1 VPFAEEGR
9 KEDEMLPAR
18 ILQSSILALVVAGVA
33 LQVRGALPGEEAARA
48 VAARLEQ
55 GQSKTD
61 LTLGPWP
68 SETMFTG
75 PATTGMVCA
84 YEWMGEPA
92 YREAAER
99 GGRYILWISVAVGT
113 LLGDEV
119 YALEGLSEMCS
130 DPNDNVWRAALVD
143 FFASNRRRGGTTEG
157 YIELFA
163 DMDPSTATFY
173 IAYYT
178 AGAYYVND
186 LDREIWR
193 DALIRYLSRVDDN
206 SAFPVM
212 ALGVATWAL
221 AETGPL
227 DDVPVGP
234 YGRAECWEGVLL
246 RDLPGLLLT
255 HQVPQGQTAGGSF
268 YWRFD
273 HAAGSSSPRAG
284 YTEDTIYGALG
295 LTAAASRNGTGDEAL
310 EQGIRAAHSA
320 LLDGIGPDGQVHKL
334 LSLEGESYH
343 AYAGE
348 MLQGLWAI
356 AQWLDARDDVSAQAQ
371 ESPAP

>member
-1 VPFAEEGR
+1 
-9 KEDEMLPAR
+9 MLRGR
-18 ILQSSILALVVAGVA
+18 ILQSCILALMVAWLAPPVM
-33 LQVRGALPGEEAARA
+33 GALPVDEKVRA

-61 LTLGPWP
+61 LSRGPWP
-68 SETMFTG
+68 AETMFTG

-92 YREAAER
+92 YREAAAQ

-119 YALEGLSEMCS
+119 YAFVRLSEISS
-130 DPNDNVWRAALVD
+130 DPHDNVWRAALVD
-143 FFASNRRRGGTTEG
+143 FFESNRRRGGTTEG

-178 AGAYYVND
+178 VGAYYVND
-186 LDREIWR
+186 LDKEIWR
-193 DALIRYLSRVDDN
+193 DALIRHLSRVDDN

-227 DDVPVGP
+227 DNTLVGP

-255 HQVPQGQTAGGSF
+255 HQVPQGQTSGGSF

-273 HAAGSSSPRAG
+273 HAAGASSPRAG
-284 YTEDTIYGALG
+284 HTEDTIYGALG
-295 LTAAASRNGTGDEAL
+295 LTAAASRNDATDEAM

-320 LLDGIGPDGQVHKL
+320 LLDGIGPDGQVHTL

-348 MLQGLWAI
+348 MLQGLWAV
-356 AQWLDARDDVSAQAQ
+356 AQWLDSLDDADSQAQ